1 MSFTRAE
8 FDKLMPFGLDCSDVQ
23 WLYYKSFLVGDG
35 PERFVEIMG
44 KDRWLETI
52 SSSHILLPDYDY
64 FHNNPQDLIALLQC
78 AFGLKAPRPDPQQ
91 ARLQEAERH
100 RVNDAKW
107 VTGFIS
113 HLDTLNLLSTEVL
126 TAVCDHPQRYTA
138 YHPRIDRLQAVFQ
151 HFPRKYVTDDLR
163 ILALGRTETLDAAS
177 VSRLIKWGGY
187 HGLAHLKDYP
197 SELVDSSV
205 VMDVLIEKLRVSGE
219 SEKALEMAEKTP
231 AMVLYD
237 LLNDYERGR
246 RLHYDDCSYDSF
258 EDYVLNL
265 PSCSVYTTH

>member
-1 MSFTRAE
+1 MSFTRTE
-8 FDKLMPFGLDCSDVQ
+8 FDTLMPFGLDCSDVQ

-91 ARLQEAERH
+91 DRLQMAEAH

-113 HLDTLNLLSTEVL
+113 HLDNLNLLSTEVL

-138 YHPRIDRLQAVFQ
+138 YHPRIYRLRAVFR

-177 VSRLIKWGGY
+177 VNRLIKWGGY
-187 HGLAHLKDYP
+187 RGLVHLKDYP

-205 VMDVLIEKLRVSGE
+205 VMEILIEKLRASGE
-219 SEKALEMAEKTP
+219 SEKTLEMAEKTP
-231 AMVLYD
+231 PMVLYD
-237 LLNDYERGR
+237 LLGDYERYCR
-246 RLHYDDCSYDSF
+246 QCYDDFPYDCF
-258 EDYVLNL
+258 EEYMCASLL
-265 PSCSVYTTH
+265 